1 VVELAVHGLDFA
13 DALER
18 PPWTQDSAIEVITR
32 LLLSDAARP
41 KLDALGWDR
50 MTLVRVATG
59 RSGSDDRADA
69 DWLRAAGITWLALG

>member
-1 VVELAVHGLDFA
+1 
-13 DALER
+13 
-18 PPWTQDSAIEVITR
+18 
-32 LLLSDAARP
+32 
-41 KLDALGWDR
+41 